1 MFQYH
6 QYHTDLDLPNLSIDS
21 ARNLVCLFVKIL
33 RLMFSLLL
41 LLFSPSMHYSY
52 IWSFA
57 LIQQMSRYTST
68 QLISVRR
75 VFQADGCRF
84 MVGAVNQCFLCCIF
98 CCCSVLTPLSI
109 ITDLILMIVLHV
121 ILECVST
128 SVIIEHCFLEYRT
141 SCNILKSFWVL
152 FNFLL
157 CYICTICIII

>member
-1 MFQYH
+1 MSVFQYH

-33 RLMFSLLL
+33 RPM
-41 LLFSPSMHYSY
+41 FSPSMHYSH
-52 IWSFA
+52 IWSIA

-75 VFQADGCRF
+75 VFQAGGCRF

-98 CCCSVLTPLSI
+98 CCCSVLIPLSI

-121 ILECVST
+121 ILECVTT
-128 SVIIEHCFLEYRT
+128 SVIIEHCFLEY
-141 SCNILKSFWVL
+141 
-152 FNFLL
+152 
-157 CYICTICIII
+157 